1 MLGSV
6 LFYHDNFTADQGI
19 CDQDGVYTQTITL
32 DDQTVFLNCYNKRI
46 VMQHYSESISKD
58 AINPFDV
65 LVEDYYKGINGKIL
79 NLLVVWITQ
88 EILNLSRV
96 ANLWP
101 LMINFNIFLP
111 TIE

>member
-1 MLGSV
+1 MLQIYNGKKNIVLGSV

-19 CDQDGVYTQTITL
+19 CDQDGVYTQTVTL

-65 LVEDYYKGINGKIL
+65 LVEDYYKGINGNVIGL
-79 NLLVVWITQ
+79 NKVLDLLCG
-88 EILNLSRV
+88 LNHS
-96 ANLWP
+96 
-101 LMINFNIFLP
+101 
-111 TIE
+111 